1 MLSVDI
7 KHHVYLLTKHGDCQ
21 KGTLISFDDTELFQT
36 LQALNAPQPQLD
48 KYICIDDHLTAVL
61 SLQKGACLK
70 IHTFC
75 IVILVFLS
83 AVSVVFF
90 NFVRQPVAGRHVNNL
105 HQDVPY

>member
-75 IVILVFLS
+75 IVILYCIVLCSFQLFLLCFLTLFGS
-83 AVSVVFF
+83 LLL
-90 NFVRQPVAGRHVNNL
+90 GGM
-105 HQDVPY
+105 